1 MDDEEIILD
10 VGTKLLQTLGYKVL
24 ATRSGKD
31 AIEIYKGSKGNI
43 DIVILDM
50 IMPEMSG
57 GELFDRLKAV
67 NPGIKC
73 LLSSGYSITG
83 QASEILSR
91 GCRGFVQK
99 PYNISEL
106 SIKLREISSKELS

>member
-1 MDDEEIILD
+1 LD
-10 VGTKLLQTLGYKVL
+10 VGTKLLRTLGYKVF
-24 ATRSGKD
+24 ATQSGKE
-31 AIEIYKGSKGNI
+31 AIEIYKRSQEDI

-67 NPGIKC
+67 NPGVKC

-83 QASEILSR
+83 EATEILDR

-106 SIKLREISSKELS
+106 SIKLREISKKEYS